1 MTLVPDELP
10 RAIGCIAAVAL
21 LAASVAALVET
32 QLALGVVVG
41 GVVIAANLYV
51 FGSVIHALFPN
62 EEGKRR
68 GSRLWI
74 LVYPLK
80 VLGLFGGGYMLLRS
94 QWVDPIGFVIGAMT
108 LPFGLVVFAL
118 TTKHEELP
126 TEENGAQESDK
137 QKSSSMSSVE
147 LQRSVEESTTQE

>member
-1 MTLVPDELP
+1 MKLVPDEIP
-10 RAIGCIAAVAL
+10 RAIGCILVVTL
-21 LAASVAALVET
+21 LAASIAALVET
-32 QLALGVVVG
+32 RLALGVAVG

-74 LVYPLK
+74 LVYPAK
-80 VLGLFGGGYMLLRS
+80 VLSLFGGGYMLLRS

-126 TEENGAQESDK
+126 SEESGEEGST
-137 QKSSSMSSVE
+137 SVSSVE
-147 LQRSVEESTTQE
+147 PQRSVKQRTEQK

>member
-1 MTLVPDELP
+1 MK
-10 RAIGCIAAVAL
+10 L
-21 LAASVAALVET
+21 LAASIAALVET
-32 QLALGVVVG
+32 RLALGVAVG

-74 LVYPLK
+74 LVYPAK
-80 VLGLFGGGYMLLRS
+80 VLSLFGGGYMLLRS
-94 QWVDPIGFVIGAMT
+94 QWVDPTGFVIGAMT

-126 TEENGAQESDK
+126 SEESGEEGST
-137 QKSSSMSSVE
+137 SVSSVE
-147 LQRSVEESTTQE
+147 PQRSVKQRTEQK